1 MSDRHTITSKAGL
14 ADVRRAIR
22 ADLREAQAE
31 AALAFDCLVAVT
43 EACTNA
49 LLHGRDR
56 EEAPHPTVVWDIDR
70 GTAIF
75 SVQDY
80 STEQWSRAMHPSR
93 DMPET
98 EDLEAR
104 VGGFGLQLMRD
115 LMDDVT
121 IERGPAGTTVTLKKK
136 LRTSALKS

>member
-22 ADLREAQAE
+22 ADLREARAE

-56 EEAPHPTVVWDIDR
+56 EDAPHPTVGWEIDG
-70 GTAIF
+70 GTAVF
-75 SVQDY
+75 CVEDY
-80 STEQWSRAMHPSR
+80 STERWSRAMHPSR
-93 DMPET
+93 ESSET
-98 EDLEAR
+98 QDLDER

-115 LMDDVT
+115 LMDDVV
-121 IERGPAGTTVTLKKK
+121 IERGPAGTTVTLTKK
-136 LRTSALKS
+136 LRTSALKP